1 MAKKVDNI
9 IKDYLSKNDRF
20 KDILNYYLFKGR
32 QVVKESDLKELD
44 TTLVNTEGDIFENF
58 RDLFKEV
65 CIVKENRKNTF
76 LLIGIEN
83 QTRMDYEM
91 VSRVFLYDA
100 LSLRKV
106 FKNND
111 KVKPIITIVI
121 YYGEKKW
128 NCPKSLYDYYRDM
141 DEDMDDEL
149 CEFMPN
155 YFINVIEPYQ
165 MTDDDIN
172 KFKSD
177 FKIVCDFI
185 RKSKDI
191 KGIESI
197 RKNNDKIEDETIDL
211 INYIT
216 NSNLVYDKERGI
228 DSMCKGL
235 DEFEKRAK
243 NEGRTEGLAEGE
255 TKKLNEN
262 IKTMHSNGATDEMI
276 AKLLS
281 LDINYVK
288 EVLSK

>member
-1 MAKKVDNI
+1 MNE
-9 IKDYLSKNDRF
+9 
-20 KDILNYYLFKGR
+20 DI
-32 QVVKESDLKELD
+32 
-44 TTLVNTEGDIFENF
+44 
-58 RDLFKEV
+58 
-65 CIVKENRKNTF
+65 
-76 LLIGIEN
+76 
-83 QTRMDYEM
+83 
-91 VSRVFLYDA
+91 
-100 LSLRKV
+100 
-106 FKNND
+106 
-111 KVKPIITIVI
+111 
-121 YYGEKKW
+121 
-128 NCPKSLYDYYRDM
+128 

-149 CEFMPN
+149 SEFMPN

-228 DSMCKGL
+228 DTMCKGL

-243 NEGRTEGLAEGE
+243 NE
-255 TKKLNEN
+255 KLNEN